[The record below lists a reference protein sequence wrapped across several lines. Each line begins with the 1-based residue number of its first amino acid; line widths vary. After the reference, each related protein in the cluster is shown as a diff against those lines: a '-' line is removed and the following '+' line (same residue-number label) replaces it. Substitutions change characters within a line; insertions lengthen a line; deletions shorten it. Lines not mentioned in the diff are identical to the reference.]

1 MKGLQILMLDGP
13 LDVSTVK
20 VLAPDVQVMEPDALA
35 CGAGFVRDELLAGG
49 VYLDNE
55 MWMLIGSV
63 EVLARFR
70 ADPGIDRAL
79 ALSRGA
85 GVAAEWVGEDRK
97 ALDEGESFVFS
108 PDVERHIWRMGGWPS
123 LQGRGVSVAVIGTGL
138 DSRHE
143 RYARTVPD
151 YDFQSLWKPELT
163 EAIDYARHGTLC
175 AGIIAG
181 ATIGADRIAVAPSC
195 RLIVCQHSRWR
206 DEAFIA
212 SVEFVLLASW
222 AIRERG
228 ARIISFSFGAGRD
241 GFERYADPR
250 VLSRFARRLRK
261 KNRAL
266 IFCSAGNSHVDRGEA
281 MTLPAR
287 CAGMV
292 AVGGYRLRVA
302 DDCGNY
308 MPDCRIVADAELSGF
323 TRWPAIN
330 RDFLLGPSTGLRS
343 TDNVNS
349 GDVGKMGYLGAS
361 SAACAFVSG
370 IAALYMERYPRFT
383 VEQVLLK
390 MQSEA
395 EPVADAR
402 GRGWEW
408 RGACF
413 PR

>member
-1 MKGLQILMLDGP
+1 MTRLQILMLDGP
-13 LDVSTVK
+13 LEVSTVK
-20 VLAPDVQVMEPDALA
+20 TLAPDVQVMEPAALA
-35 CGAGFVRDELLAGG
+35 CGAGFVRDGLLAGG
-49 VYLDNE
+49 VYLDSE

-70 ADPGIDRAL
+70 SNPGVDRAL
-79 ALSRGA
+79 ALSGYV
-85 GVAAEWVGEDRK
+85 GLAAEQVDDERK
-97 ALDEGESFVFS
+97 DLDEGRSLDHAT
-108 PDVERHIWRMGGWPS
+108 DVERYVARMGGWPS
-123 LQGRGVSVAVIGTGL
+123 LQGRGVTVAVIGTGL

-143 RYARTVPD
+143 RYNRTVPD
-151 YDFQSLWKPELT
+151 HDFESLWKPDLT
-163 EAIDYARHGTLC
+163 EAVDYAKHGTLC

-181 ATIGADRIAVAPSC
+181 ATIGKDRIAVAPSC

-222 AIRERG
+222 AIRERR

-250 VLSRFARRLRK
+250 MLSRFARRLRK

-287 CAGMV
+287 CPGVV
-292 AVGGYRLRVA
+292 AVGGYRFRGPRDFGYDGSVC
-302 DDCGNY
+302 D
-308 MPDCRIVADAELSGF
+308 IVADPMLSGF

-330 RDFLLGPSTGLRS
+330 RDFLLGPSAGLRS

-349 GDVGKMGYLGAS
+349 GDVGKLGYLGAS

-395 EPVADAR
+395 ERVADAQ